1 MSVSSSSRPSASA
14 SAVVVRYDSPTLGRL
29 DVRLDA
35 QSAAVHVS
43 DGDPALT
50 VASAAGGGLIAERI
64 VEIARVLGVAV
75 REDPALAEALA
86 RLELEQEIP
95 PELFV
100 AVAEVLV
107 WAYGLEKKRRRTT
120 PR

>member
-1 MSVSSSSRPSASA
+1 MSEPERPKRATA
-14 SAVVVRYDSPTLGRL
+14 LRYDR
-29 DVRLDA
+29 
-35 QSAAVHVS
+35 Q
-43 DGDPALT
+43 
-50 VASAAGGGLIAERI
+50 GGGAPRVVATGAGAIAERI
-64 VEIARVLGVAV
+64 VEIAAEQGIPV
-75 REDPALAEALA
+75 REEPALVEALS

-107 WAYGLEKKRRRTT
+107 WAYGLEAKRRPTA

>member
-1 MSVSSSSRPSASA
+1 MPRPERPKRAA
-14 SAVVVRYDSPTLGRL
+14 ALKYDQEGGGAPKVV
-29 DVRLDA
+29 
-35 QSAAVHVS
+35 
-43 DGDPALT
+43 
-50 VASAAGGGLIAERI
+50 AAGAGLIAERI
-64 VEIARVLGVAV
+64 VEIAREQGVVV

-95 PELFV
+95 PELFA

-107 WAYGLEKKRRRTT
+107 WAYGLDKKRRPAA

>member
-1 MSVSSSSRPSASA
+1 MSKPKR
-14 SAVVVRYDSPTLGRL
+14 AVALKYDQEAGGAPKVV
-29 DVRLDA
+29 
-35 QSAAVHVS
+35 
-43 DGDPALT
+43 
-50 VASAAGGGLIAERI
+50 AAGAGLIAERI
-64 VEIARVLGVAV
+64 VELAREQGLAV

-95 PELFV
+95 PELFA

-107 WAYGLEKKRRRTT
+107 WAYSLEKQQRRPTA

>member
-1 MSVSSSSRPSASA
+1 MSGPERPRRRRATA
-14 SAVVVRYDSPTLGRL
+14 LKYEQGPG
-29 DVRLDA
+29 
-35 QSAAVHVS
+35 AAPRV
-43 DGDPALT
+43 
-50 VASAAGGGLIAERI
+50 VASGAGLVADRI
-64 VEIARVLGVAV
+64 VELAREQGVPV
-75 REDPALAEALA
+75 REEPALVEALA

-107 WAYGLEKKRRRTT
+107 WAYGLEGGRRSAA

>member
-1 MSVSSSSRPSASA
+1 VPEPPRRSGQRPKRATA
-14 SAVVVRYDSPTLGRL
+14 LRYERD
-29 DVRLDA
+29 
-35 QSAAVHVS
+35 QAAAPRVIATGS
-43 DGDPALT
+43 
-50 VASAAGGGLIAERI
+50 GLIAERI
-64 VEIARVLGVAV
+64 VEIAREQGLPV

-107 WAYGLEKKRRRTT
+107 WAYGLERRGR
-120 PR
+120 

>member
-1 MSVSSSSRPSASA
+1 MPGRERPRRAA
-14 SAVVVRYDSPTLGRL
+14 ALKYDRDGAGAPKVV
-29 DVRLDA
+29 
-35 QSAAVHVS
+35 
-43 DGDPALT
+43 
-50 VASAAGGGLIAERI
+50 AAGAGLIAERI
-64 VEIARVLGVAV
+64 VEIAREQGVAV

-95 PELFV
+95 PELFA

-107 WAYGLEKKRRRTT
+107 WAYGLERRRPTA

>member
-1 MSVSSSSRPSASA
+1 MSGPEEPPKPRRAA
-14 SAVVVRYDSPTLGRL
+14 ALRYDA
-29 DVRLDA
+29 DA
-35 QSAAVHVS
+35 GAAPRV
-43 DGDPALT
+43 
-50 VASAAGGGLIAERI
+50 VASGAGEVARRI
-64 VEIARVLGVAV
+64 VELAAEQGIPV
-75 REDPALAEALA
+75 REEPALAEALA

-107 WAYGLEKKRRRTT
+107 WAYGLEKRRPTA

>member
-1 MSVSSSSRPSASA
+1 MSGRDKPRRAA
-14 SAVVVRYDSPTLGRL
+14 ALRYDR
-29 DVRLDA
+29 D
-35 QSAAVHVS
+35 
-43 DGDPALT
+43 
-50 VASAAGGGLIAERI
+50 AAGAPKVVAAGAGLIADRI
-64 VEIARVLGVAV
+64 VEIAREQGLPV

-107 WAYGLEKKRRRTT
+107 WAYGLEKRRPAT

>member
-1 MSVSSSSRPSASA
+1 MPEDKPQKPRRAAALKYDQGGDGAPK
-14 SAVVVRYDSPTLGRL
+14 VV
-29 DVRLDA
+29 
-35 QSAAVHVS
+35 
-43 DGDPALT
+43 
-50 VASAAGGGLIAERI
+50 AAGAGLIADKI
-64 VEIARVLGVAV
+64 VEIAREQGVAI

-107 WAYGLEKKRRRTT
+107 WAYGLEKRRPAT